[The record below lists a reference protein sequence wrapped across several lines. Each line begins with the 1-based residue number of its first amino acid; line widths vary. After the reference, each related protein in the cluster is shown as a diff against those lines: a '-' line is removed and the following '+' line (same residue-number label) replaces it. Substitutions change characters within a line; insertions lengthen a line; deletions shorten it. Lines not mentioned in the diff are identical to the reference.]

1 MHRSLA
7 VVDDTEVHR
16 ELLAEAARLSRGS
29 DGELVLFTTMTAD
42 EFESDTE
49 KLESIERAEGTT
61 FSGASAL
68 DGARKVAREVAEEVF
83 ADLEWDVE
91 YQVVAKVVEDG
102 DRADAIVDAASEHDC
117 QHVFVVGR
125 KRSPTG
131 KVLFGD
137 TAQQVILNFDG
148 MVTITTE

>member
-7 VVDDTEVHR
+7 VVDDTDVHR
-16 ELLAEAARLSRGS
+16 ELLAEAARLARGS
-29 DGELVLFTTMTAD
+29 DGEVVLFTTMTAE
-42 EFESDTE
+42 EFDSDTE
-49 KLESIERAEGTT
+49 KIESIERAEGTT
-61 FSGASAL
+61 YSDTSAL

-83 ADLEWDVE
+83 ADLDWDVE
-91 YQVVAKVVEDG
+91 YEVVAQVVEEG
-102 DRADAIVDAASEHDC
+102 DRADAILDAASEYDC